1 MNRTCIAL
9 IIVTLVATSL
19 WAKDNSS
26 PPSQEALKRAAGFGD
41 PSAQTDLGILYL
53 RPDMREAHGAE
64 AMQWFL
70 RAAASGYASAEFN
83 LGVMYLRGWGTHA
96 DPAEAVRWFR
106 KAGHHGMQSA
116 NAYLGLILVRS
127 SDPAEQSEG
136 FKAIRDAA
144 KHGDSVA
151 MNALGYCYDLGL
163 GTAPNLDDAVKWYK
177 RAVSKNDR
185 GAQHNLAKLYRAGYG
200 VPKDLAEAAR
210 LEQKAC
216 DAGNPFACS
225 DIANAYLEGQGVA
238 KDTAQALRY
247 GLLGNANQQFLSSA
261 SRSLSEDRRKQVT
274 AEAERWKQA
283 HVQSFAQPQ

>member
-1 MNRTCIAL
+1 MKNLCL
-9 IIVTLVATSL
+9 MFIVIVFFANAVC
-19 WAKDNSS
+19 AKDN
-26 PPSQEALKRAAGFGD
+26 PQTEEALKKAAGFGD

-83 LGVMYLRGWGTHA
+83 LGVMYLRGWGTQA
-96 DPAEAVRWFR
+96 DSTEAVRWFR
-106 KAGHHGMQSA
+106 KAGRHGIQSA
-116 NAYLGLILVRS
+116 NAYMGLILVRS
-127 SDPAEQSEG
+127 NNPAEQSDG

-151 MNALGYCYDLGL
+151 MNALGYCYDIGL
-163 GTAPNLDDAVKWYK
+163 GTAPNLNDALKWYK
-177 RAVSKNDR
+177 RAASKNDR

-200 VPKDLAEAAR
+200 VPRDAAEAAR

-225 DIANAYLEGQGVA
+225 EMATAYLEGQGVA
-238 KDTAQALRY
+238 QDTAQALRY
-247 GLLGNANQQFLSSA
+247 GLLGNADQQFLSSA
-261 SRSLSEDRRKQVT
+261 SQSLSEDRRKQVT

-283 HVQSFAQPQ
+283 HLQSFAQPQ